1 MSYADQKFI
10 ETAKRILDEG
20 EEVPVRAIWPDG
32 TPAKTLKV
40 FDVHTVYDL
49 SKGEFPA
56 LTLRPINLKA
66 CVDEILWIFQK
77 KSDDIKE
84 LESRSWERGAASGG
98 KIGLADG

>member
-1 MSYADQKFI
+1 MHKFFTAADNTVNN
-10 ETAKRILDEG
+10 TATILGDDVKHIYKVLRLDEG

-32 TPAKTLKV
+32 TSAKTLKV

-66 CVDEILWIFQK
+66 CVDGPVFWADEVDLDDWI
-77 KSDDIKE
+77 
-84 LESRSWERGAASGG
+84 
-98 KIGLADG
+98 